1 MNMPTVSQMKGF
13 VDTEHGLL
21 DRQIFF
27 SQEIYQQELER
38 IFARC
43 WLYLGH
49 ESQIPKPNDFLSTYM
64 GEDPILLCRS
74 PDGRIRAFLN
84 MCRHRGNR
92 VCRADQGNAKDFMCS
107 YHGWTYNTEGRLIGV
122 PGMKEIYFGE
132 LALDQWGLVPVTQLD
147 IFKGLIF
154 ATFDPKAPPLLQYL
168 GGQEQELGI
177 MFDRRAGGTEVLGGV
192 HKWVMNANWKFA
204 ADNFFGDDGHHTI
217 THMSVRR
224 VPVDKRYYARTN
236 DDVSD
241 ERNKRLALVPE
252 GIIRD
257 YHLKHFDELVER
269 IGHELADRPGLVTT
283 VFPNVSPNFAR
294 HMIRVWHPR
303 GPEKTEIWSYCVVDK
318 DAPQEVKEAMRLH
331 LTQTF
336 GPAGNLEQ
344 DDMNNWIQCTNTARG
359 LIARRYPQNIQA
371 HLGHEDKTGPIG
383 GGRRLRAFYARWD
396 MMMKAESWSQV
407 DLKTKYF

>member
-49 ESQIPKPNDFLSTYM
+49 ESQIPKPNDFISTYM

-132 LALDQWGLVPVTQLD
+132 LALDQWGLVPV
-147 IFKGLIF
+147 
-154 ATFDPKAPPLLQYL
+154 AHCTFSMDLSLPPL
-168 GGQEQELGI
+168 I
-177 MFDRRAGGTEVLGGV
+177 RRPHRYWNTLVARSRSSALCSTAGPGEPR
-192 HKWVMNANWKFA
+192 
-204 ADNFFGDDGHHTI
+204 
-217 THMSVRR
+217 S
-224 VPVDKRYYARTN
+224 
-236 DDVSD
+236 
-241 ERNKRLALVPE
+241 LA
-252 GIIRD
+252 G
-257 YHLKHFDELVER
+257 
-269 IGHELADRPGLVTT
+269 
-283 VFPNVSPNFAR
+283 
-294 HMIRVWHPR
+294 
-303 GPEKTEIWSYCVVDK
+303 
-318 DAPQEVKEAMRLH
+318 
-331 LTQTF
+331 
-336 GPAGNLEQ
+336 
-344 DDMNNWIQCTNTARG
+344 CTNG
-359 LIARRYPQNIQA
+359 
-371 HLGHEDKTGPIG
+371 
-383 GGRRLRAFYARWD
+383 
-396 MMMKAESWSQV
+396 S
-407 DLKTKYF
+407 